1 MKIVISVD
9 TWPGYLAAALFF
21 LEVTLLLTL
30 VVHVVLYAGRTAW
43 RRAVA
48 VVGGQTGARSTAVDL
63 SAAGDH
69 VGVRRAGRRRRVA
82 IRPRGLADDVAIVFA
97 AVAQSCRRY
106 YRD

>member
-43 RRAVA
+43 RRALA
-48 VVGGQTGARSTAVDL
+48 VVSGQTGARSTAVDL

-69 VGVRRAGRRRRVA
+69 AGVRRAGRRRRVA
-82 IRPRGLADDVAIVFA
+82 IRRGLADDVAVIFA